1 MSLQKQISQ
10 AVRRRNGKKYMI
22 SKMIIEIEELVEQKG
37 SRTQIRYLKSSL
49 AETLKN
55 AVTLHE
61 ALMVLLSE
69 DDPRFNDDWIDELS
83 LKVNTCFGSIERY
96 LLDRKDDP
104 PSSLL
109 SSQKRKD
116 IQRWRENSQNQS
128 QESSLSDM
136 CDAFSKLYV
145 EQSNA
150 NEISRNKTQTET
162 LQKNVTSLFN
172 PDESELSKNTTSGEL
187 KVTASEHG
195 GARPRDRTRE
205 SISIPEISSVDNNV
219 KTYLNP
225 NINEFTPMTSKKST
239 VFFEPYTYD
248 QFHSTYTVPRTYYSN
263 QFDLRESYLPK
274 SNLVSSTLTH
284 HVNVTSRTLPLQ
296 ATISSTL
303 PPHVNVTSST
313 LSLHDNVYSSA
324 TLTHHANVVSSSTLP
339 SRNNVN
345 LTTLPL
351 QTNVVSSTLPYEIS
365 KKSKVVQFGTK
376 PKQETSNI
384 HTEGH
389 KSLDHWIDELDPNNL
404 IIHDT
409 TASRNIQMELLIQQR
424 LPRQELITFSG
435 EADKWVEFVSKFYDI
450 VHKQPYLDS
459 FQKRTYLTQQLK
471 GEALR
476 AVEGFANDDQGYVN
490 SLKKLKFLFGN
501 KVLVA
506 QSVIRKITKSKQ
518 KLEFF
523 Q

>member
-172 PDESELSKNTTSGEL
+172 PDESSK
-187 KVTASEHG
+187 
-195 GARPRDRTRE
+195 
-205 SISIPEISSVDNNV
+205 
-219 KTYLNP
+219 
-225 NINEFTPMTSKKST
+225 
-239 VFFEPYTYD
+239 
-248 QFHSTYTVPRTYYSN
+248 
-263 QFDLRESYLPK
+263 
-274 SNLVSSTLTH
+274 
-284 HVNVTSRTLPLQ
+284 
-296 ATISSTL
+296 
-303 PPHVNVTSST
+303 
-313 LSLHDNVYSSA
+313 
-324 TLTHHANVVSSSTLP
+324 
-339 SRNNVN
+339 
-345 LTTLPL
+345 
-351 QTNVVSSTLPYEIS
+351 
-365 KKSKVVQFGTK
+365 
-376 PKQETSNI
+376 
-384 HTEGH
+384 
-389 KSLDHWIDELDPNNL
+389 
-404 IIHDT
+404 
-409 TASRNIQMELLIQQR
+409 
-424 LPRQELITFSG
+424 
-435 EADKWVEFVSKFYDI
+435 
-450 VHKQPYLDS
+450 
-459 FQKRTYLTQQLK
+459 
-471 GEALR
+471 
-476 AVEGFANDDQGYVN
+476 
-490 SLKKLKFLFGN
+490 
-501 KVLVA
+501 
-506 QSVIRKITKSKQ
+506 
-518 KLEFF
+518 
-523 Q
+523 